1 MGKKGQKYNKYTIEF
16 INEVLKEREKNG
28 INSTSQKFQ
37 IPSGTI
43 KTWKHKYKNHET
55 IVKQK
60 KGFGKKDEKN
70 YKERYEVLKK
80 VHWLLG
86 KPRRFKV
93 MFIRE
98 NLKNYKLSLMLDVL
112 ALKRSYWDKYK
123 NFVFDEKDK
132 ICLQE
137 IKKVFDENLKQFGYR
152 EIDKAL
158 DEKA

>member
-1 MGKKGQKYNKYTIEF
+1 
-16 INEVLKEREKNG
+16 
-28 INSTSQKFQ
+28 
-37 IPSGTI
+37 
-43 KTWKHKYKNHET
+43 
-55 IVKQK
+55 
-60 KGFGKKDEKN
+60 
-70 YKERYEVLKK
+70 
-80 VHWLLG
+80 
-86 KPRRFKV
+86 

-158 DEKA
+158 RRKGITINHKKILRIMNTYGIRAHYVRKMIKKASINKILQSYINVHPDLIQRKFNQVKTRFSVLFCRIVSDNVSMN